1 MLFLSDVC
9 EAQFARKKPEKEEKS
24 TLREK
29 IIGRTNAGKAFRVGV
44 LASAL
49 GLGGLALKN
58 KDKLGALKN
67 PKEYY
72 TRNVNDLPKTV
83 KTTMTHSKV
92 KNVGDHVYI
101 SDKGAV
107 KVVTDPQQAKTRK
120 PGTFLDDQW
129 QKDTNIYDSTVR
141 ETYSKDK
148 EKGFLGTDRKLKWGK
163 IGKTV
168 AIGGG
173 ALALPTGL
181 AYLAGSKKDKEDIE
195 RRLNSVSK
203 SASKG
208 LESTRR
214 LINTLHRVSR

>member
-1 MLFLSDVC
+1 MYFLSDASIASF
-9 EAQFARKKPEKEEKS
+9 AQKKKQEEKPS

-29 IIGRTNAGKAFRVGV
+29 IIGRTNAGKAFRVGAV
-44 LASAL
+44 ASAL
-49 GLGGLALKN
+49 GLGGVALKN
-58 KDKLGALKN
+58 KGKLGALKN

-72 TRNVNDLPKTV
+72 TRNVNDLPQTV
-83 KTTMTHSKV
+83 KTTMSHSKV
-92 KNVGDHVYI
+92 KNAGDHVHT
-101 SDKGAV
+101 SDRGAV
-107 KVVTDPQQAKTRK
+107 NVVTDPNKVSTRK

-129 QKDTNIYDSTVR
+129 QKDTDLYDTTVR

-148 EKGFLGTDRKLKWGK
+148 EKGFLGTDRKVKWGK
-163 IGKTV
+163 VGKTA

-195 RRLNSVSK
+195 RRLSNGSK